1 MRYVMKIGPVDVGTG
16 SANAY
21 VAYGGSGV
29 DLAMESSDDKGV
41 AALRRRSGGEALVC
55 EHGLAGIAKKLGLR
69 IDTPSPEA
77 LAMKAALAVMLDH
90 GAGMER
96 VANPPLILEL
106 VMAAIEFDAVAPWNA
121 FEADE
126 PVEIRFEPSGRT
138 AEGCVM
144 GQGGEEFGLVLYR
157 DKGSI
162 ARVLE
167 LSARGRPESARALA
181 CTTMLFADDDSIAV
195 DAIRAM
201 TGVAIAPTVIRLERG
216 KLVALDEAEIAAL
229 VAALRAVTALA
240 AGGTTATGEVR
251 ESQRRVR
258 AHATRT
264 RGHAEIISLPKLAFE
279 DVGRNEPCPCG
290 SGKKFKRCHLEMAKQ
305 GSTRAAVHDRD
316 ERIVNEVLEL
326 GRRRFGVE
334 AIAHGADHVFGD
346 RGLLMQLVAPILAY
360 EWPIEGKTL
369 AAHFVGERGE
379 RGERIPTDDR
389 AWLALQL
396 ESRLSVW
403 EVLHVEIGKGVDVV
417 DLLTG
422 ARWFVHEKLG
432 TKVLKPRDAI
442 LARVV
447 ADDPPVFCGLHESP
461 LPPREADAVVTKFH
475 EAGLTRG
482 HWPATLLLIQ
492 LWDEAIR
499 GIAAKA
505 ATPMTVTNTD
515 GQAVATIEDSFTLA
529 KGAFASVF
537 AKLAGLDGT
546 RIDEHDRKG
555 ASLTFTR
562 AGNAM
567 HPSWQNTIVGTA
579 RVTATRLTVT
589 ASSVERADALTGQ
602 VRSVVG
608 ALVTWRKRVRKE
620 LPEMLGGEHVVVDG
634 QATESPSLVDVFRAW
649 LDSPVKTLGHRSP
662 RTAVSD
668 GDGRPR
674 VHLMLKEMENRQARN
689 PIDGL
694 DPVQLRRELG
704 LDVFGEPI
712 EHLELARAVG
722 AGRKISETLLDFAK
736 PMLDAHGGQVDEDR
750 MRAVLRYATN
760 VWNLC
765 VSEQQQASA
774 DVVTTARA
782 EIAAGRAPADMLVWF
797 DRLVDRKR
805 DSFAGD
811 LRSVGHWS
819 VRRSPGMLNVEMEAR
834 LPQPIIEKLTA
845 AGIPTT
851 T

>member
-1 MRYVMKIGPVDVGTG
+1 MRYVMKIGPIDVGTG
-16 SANAY
+16 SVNAY

-29 DLAMESSDDKGV
+29 DLAMEPSDDKGV

-55 EHGLAGIAKKLGLR
+55 EHALAGIAKKLGLQT
-69 IDTPSPEA
+69 DTPSPEA
-77 LAMKAALAVMLDH
+77 LAMKAALAVTLDH

-96 VANPPLILEL
+96 VVNPPLILEL

-126 PVEIRFEPSGRT
+126 PIEIRFEPSGRK

-167 LSARGRPESARALA
+167 LSALGRPESARALA
-181 CTTMLFADDDSIAV
+181 CTTMLLADDDSIAV

-216 KLVALDEAEIAAL
+216 KLGALDEAEIAAL
-229 VAALRAVTALA
+229 IAALRAVTALA

-264 RGHAEIISLPKLAFE
+264 RGHAEISSRPNLAFE
-279 DVGRNEPCPCG
+279 GVGRNEPCPCG
-290 SGKKFKRCHLEMAKQ
+290 SGKKFKRCHLEVTKP
-305 GSTRAAVHDRD
+305 GPTRAAVHDRD

-326 GRRRFGVE
+326 GRRRFGAE
-334 AIAHGADHVFGD
+334 AIAHGAEHVFGD
-346 RGLLMQLVAPILAY
+346 RGPLMQLVAPILAY

-369 AAHFVGERGE
+369 AAHFVGE

-432 TKVLKPRDAI
+432 TKVLQPRDAI

-447 ADDPPVFCGLHESP
+447 ADDRPVFCGIHESP
-461 LPPREADAVVTKFH
+461 LPPHEADTVVTKFH

-482 HWPATLLLIQ
+482 KWQATLLLIQ
-492 LWDEAIR
+492 LWNEAIR
-499 GIAAKA
+499 GIAAKK

-515 GQAVATIEDSFTLA
+515 GHAVATIEDSFTLA
-529 KGAFASVF
+529 KGVFASVL
-537 AKLAGLDGT
+537 AKLAGLDGA

-555 ASLTFTR
+555 ARLTFTR

-567 HPSWQNTIVGTA
+567 HSSWKNTIVGSA
-579 RVTATRLTVT
+579 RVTATRLTVS
-589 ASSVERADALTGQ
+589 ASSVERADALIGQ

-608 ALVTWRKRVRKE
+608 ALATWRKRVRKE
-620 LPEMLGGEHVVVDG
+620 LPEMLGGEHVVMDG
-634 QATESPSLVDVFRAW
+634 QATDSPSLVDVFRTW
-649 LDSPVKTLGHRSP
+649 LDSPAKALGHRSP
-662 RTAVSD
+662 RTAVQD
-668 GDGRPR
+668 GDGRRR
-674 VHLMLKEMENRQARN
+674 VHLMLKEMENRQARK

-704 LDVFGEPI
+704 LDILGEPI
-712 EHLELARAVG
+712 EHLELDRAVG
-722 AGRKISETLLDFAK
+722 CGRKISETLLDFAG
-736 PMLDAHGGQVDEDR
+736 PMLDAGGGHVDEDR
-750 MRAVLRYATN
+750 MRAVLRFATD

-765 VSEQQQASA
+765 VLEQQQASTH
-774 DVVTTARA
+774 VVTTARA
-782 EIAAGRAPADMLVWF
+782 EIAAGRTPADMLVWF

-811 LRSVGHWS
+811 LRSVGRWS
-819 VRRSPGMLNVEMEAR
+819 VHRSPGMLNLEMEAR

-845 AGIPTT
+845 AGIPMTT
-851 T
+851 